1 MGDRY
6 GFVILNYGTMD
17 ETIEC
22 VRSIGKHVKEEHEIV
37 IIDNA
42 SPDGSG
48 DALRQLYSDISNIKV
63 IVNEGNLG
71 YACGNNVG
79 IARARQDGCS
89 YVVVLNS
96 DTRLMQDEFCEIV
109 RREYNKKKY
118 AVIGPEIYKQGQASN
133 DNPGRDRAMSN
144 RKLHVFILMNRILLA
159 LSYISLD
166 AAFNRIFNAYVES
179 KKSDIHIKD
188 NVENVALHGC
198 CLVFTPV
205 YFEWFR
211 GFDNRT
217 YMYMEE
223 DVLYHHLLK
232 AGLVSAYVP
241 QLHIEHLEEAA
252 TNKVF
257 SGVKKRRFKYKNYIK
272 SSKVMLAIDKERT

>member
-1 MGDRY
+1 MGDRF

-48 DALRQLYSDISNIKV
+48 EALRQLYSDISNIKV
-63 IVNEGNLG
+63 IVNEGN
-71 YACGNNVG
+71 
-79 IARARQDGCS
+79 
-89 YVVVLNS
+89 
-96 DTRLMQDEFCEIV
+96 TRLMQDEFCEIV
-109 RREYNKKKY
+109 RREYIKKKY

-144 RKLHVFILMNRILLA
+144 RKLHAFIFMNCVLLA
-159 LSYISLD
+159 LSYVSLD
-166 AAFNRIFNAYVES
+166 AALNRIFNAYVES

-232 AGLVSAYVP
+232 AGLVPAYVP

-257 SGVKKRRFKYKNYIK
+257 SGVQKRRFKYRNYIK

>member
-1 MGDRY
+1 MGDKF

-17 ETIEC
+17 ETKEC
-22 VRSIGKHVKEEHEIV
+22 VQSIEQHVREDYEIV
-37 IIDNA
+37 IVDNA

-48 DALRQLYSDISNIKV
+48 EALRHLYYGSDNIKV
-63 IVNEGNLG
+63 IINEDNLG

-79 IARARQDGCS
+79 ITKARQDGCG

-96 DTRLMQDEFCEIV
+96 DTKLMQDEFCEIV
-109 RREYNKKKY
+109 RQEYETNDY
-118 AVIGPEIYKQGQASN
+118 AVIGPEIYKHGKACN
-133 DNPGRDRAMSN
+133 DNPGRDKPMSN
-144 RKLHVFILMNRILLA
+144 MKLHAFIFMNRVLLA

-166 AAFNRIFNAYVES
+166 AVLNRIFNAYVES

-205 YFEWFR
+205 YFERFR

-241 QLHIEHLEEAA
+241 LLHIEHLEEAA

-257 SGVKKRRFKYKNYIK
+257 SGAQKRRFKYKNYIK